1 MFENLLEQYQKLPID
16 SKREKNI
23 EEMKLVLA
31 MLQLLCEKR
40 NIKYQEIK
48 VPEETAFNDEDDY
61 LDSMYTYITAI
72 KEELGS
78 YVLEIEKNN

>member
-23 EEMKLVLA
+23 EELKLVLA
-31 MLQLLCEKR
+31 MLQLLCDKR
-40 NIKYQEIK
+40 NLKYQEIK
-48 VPEETAFNDEDDY
+48 ISDQTSFQDEDAY
-61 LDSMYTYITAI
+61 LDSIYTYITAL

-78 YVLEIEKNN
+78 YVLEIEKDS

>member
-1 MFENLLEQYQKLPID
+1 MFDKLLEQYQKLPID

-23 EEMKLVLA
+23 EELKLVLA
-31 MLQLLCEKR
+31 MLQLLCDKR
-40 NIKYQEIK
+40 NLKYQDIK
-48 VPEETAFNDEDDY
+48 VGEETTFQDEDDY
-61 LDSMYTYITAI
+61 LDSIYTYITAI

>member
-23 EEMKLVLA
+23 EELKLILA
-31 MLQLLCEKR
+31 MLQLLCDKR
-40 NIKYQEIK
+40 NLKYQEIK
-48 VPEETAFNDEDDY
+48 ISDQTSFQDEDEY
-61 LDSMYTYITAI
+61 LDSIYTYITAL

-78 YVLEIEKNN
+78 YVLEIEKDN

>member
-1 MFENLLEQYQKLPID
+1 MFDKLLEQYQKLPID

-23 EEMKLVLA
+23 EELKLVLA
-31 MLQLLCEKR
+31 MLQLLCDKR
-40 NIKYQEIK
+40 NIKYQDIK
-48 VPEETAFNDEDDY
+48 VGEETTFQDEDDY
-61 LDSMYTYITAI
+61 LDSIYTYITAI